1 MHRPSIYALALALSV
16 SLHAEAQKEA
26 SPLATGFSTRAAL
39 MEHCADYL
47 GAADQL
53 TRYLDIQERFT
64 SDAAEQSDE
73 ARLRLMRALLMQ
85 GNIRELTST
94 YDDFM
99 SVSAASYLA
108 PQAEAV
114 MADALFF
121 SGDFEEALR
130 IYSRLPLNTFPSPV
144 LAGTKYRMAVSMIR
158 RGLFS
163 EAALE
168 FAYLK
173 QEEGYNGISRFY
185 LAYISYIKEDYR
197 RALYDF
203 GQLPADIASEMG
215 ADFYIAQIYF
225 SGRMYDRVLAMEPQL
240 LAAAARI
247 DSEERHAQAEAL
259 RLLGESAHALGD
271 TPRALSRLRRHASMH
286 PDGGELSARYILG
299 AAEYAD
305 KNYSKAA
312 EWMLPVSREDNAQA
326 QSALLYLGQCS
337 AKMGDYSAA
346 AIYFDRAARM
356 DQDSQVAETAL
367 YNYAAATAHGG
378 NVPFG
383 SATDL
388 LEEFA
393 RRYPA
398 SPYAPAVEEYL
409 ATGYYREH
417 RYADALERIGHIARP
432 SAEVLRLKQR
442 AEYDLGA
449 DLLASG
455 RASMARR
462 YLQSAADSRADASV
476 SSQACLWLSDCLYK
490 LKDYKEALNAY
501 NRFLA
506 SASPADAQRP
516 LALYNRAYTL
526 FQTGDYTGARSGF
539 EQALRANLSAGLS
552 ADATLRIA
560 DCLNFTGNVTQALD
574 TYRRAAAMPGATGT
588 DYAVFQT
595 ANMLGVLGKNAEK
608 AKALEKLLK
617 ERPESSWCSSALAEL
632 AEAQQAM
639 GDFNAARATIER
651 LRLDYPDSEQLRMAS
666 LSMADAL
673 ADKGKTTEAIEAYE
687 RLVRQW
693 PTSEQARVAAE
704 NLQTICTEQGE
715 LQRYL
720 SFIKSVPNA
729 PQPDAARVARLAYQ
743 AAMNAFERNPK
754 DVSPLESFV
763 ADYPNSPDV
772 PDALLE
778 IADFYMT
785 QGAQEKALA
794 AASKILTEYPH
805 SKGVAPALILKGG
818 LLASRG
824 DRNGAS
830 SAYRTLLDT
839 FGSAYARQAYMGL
852 MQNASEPAAIVN
864 YADRL
869 LALPDVPA
877 ADRRRAELC
886 RAEALMN
893 AGRLNEALAAF
904 TPLAADMRTATGGH
918 AAVMMARIYLH
929 QNQPAKAEEIM
940 SRFTADGCDDMRT
953 LAEGYIA
960 LADALNAQ
968 NRRTLAREYLEA
980 LLENYPQADEDIRT
994 NINQRLNKWK

>member
-1 MHRPSIYALALALSV
+1 MHNSSIYALALALSM
-16 SLHAEAQKEA
+16 SLHAGAQREA
-26 SPLATGFSTRAAL
+26 SPLASGFSARAAL

-53 TRYLDIQERFT
+53 THYLDTREQLT
-64 SDAAEQSDE
+64 SDAAEHGDE

-85 GNIRELTST
+85 GEIRELSSV
-94 YDDFM
+94 YDEFM
-99 SVSAASYLA
+99 SLSPASYLA
-108 PQAEAV
+108 PQADAV

-130 IYSRLPLNTFPSPV
+130 IYSGLPLNTFPSPV

-163 EAALE
+163 EAAQE

-185 LAYISYIKEDYR
+185 LAYISYIQEDYR

-203 GQLPADIASEMG
+203 SQLPADIASEMG

-225 SGRMYDRVLAMEPQL
+225 SGRMYERVLAMETQL
-240 LAAAARI
+240 MAAAERI
-247 DSEERHAQAEAL
+247 DSEERYARAEAL

-271 TPRALSRLRRHASMH
+271 SRRALSWLRRHASMH
-286 PDGGELSARYILG
+286 PDGGELSARYIVG
-299 AAEYAD
+299 ASEYAEG
-305 KNYSKAA
+305 NYSQAA
-312 EWMLPVSREDNAQA
+312 EWMLPVSKEQNALA

-337 AKMGDYSAA
+337 AKTRDYSAA

-356 DQDSQVAETAL
+356 EQDKQVAETAL
-367 YNYAAATAHGG
+367 YNYAAATARGG

-393 RRYPA
+393 RRYPE

-417 RYADALERIGHIARP
+417 RYADALERIGHIANP

-449 DLLASG
+449 DLLAAG
-455 RASMARR
+455 RTTMARG

-476 SSQACLWLSDCLYK
+476 SSQACLWLGDCLYK
-490 LKDYKEALNAY
+490 MKDYKGALSAY
-501 NRFLA
+501 NRFLS
-506 SASPADAQRP
+506 SASKADVQRP

-526 FQTGDYTGARSGF
+526 FQTGDYAEARAGF
-539 EQALRANLSAGLS
+539 EQAVKAKLSPGLS
-552 ADATLRIA
+552 ADATLRTA

-574 TYRRAAAMPGATGT
+574 TYRRATAMQGATGT

-595 ANMLGVLGKNAEK
+595 ANMLGVLGRNAEK
-608 AKALEKLLK
+608 ANTLEKLLK
-617 ERPESSWCSSALAEL
+617 ERPGSSWCSSALAEL

-639 GDFNAARATIER
+639 GDFNAARTTIER
-651 LRLDYPDSEQLRMAS
+651 LRLNYPDSEQLRVAS

-673 ADKGKTTEAIEAYE
+673 ADKGKTAEAIEAYE

-729 PQPDAARVARLAYQ
+729 PQPDADRVARLAYQ
-743 AAMNAFERNPK
+743 AAMNAIERNPR
-754 DVSPLESFV
+754 DMSPLENFV
-763 ADYPNSPDV
+763 NDYPLSPDV

-778 IADFYMT
+778 LADYYKT
-785 QGAQEKALA
+785 NGAQEKALA
-794 AASKILTEYPH
+794 VVSKILSEYPH
-805 SKGVAPALILKGG
+805 SKGVAPALLLKGE

-824 DRNGAS
+824 DKNGAS
-830 SAYRTLLDT
+830 SAYRSLLDT
-839 FGSAYARQAYMGL
+839 FGSSYARQAYMRL
-852 MQNASEPAAIVN
+852 MQNASDPAAIIN
-864 YADRL
+864 YAERL
-869 LALPDVPA
+869 LSLPDVPA

-904 TPLAADMRTATGGH
+904 SPLASDMRTAAGGH
-918 AAVMMARIYLH
+918 AAVMMARIYLQ
-929 QNQPAKAEEIM
+929 QNQPSKAEEIM
-940 SRFTADGCDDMRT
+940 NRFTTDGCDDMRT

-960 LADALNAQ
+960 LADALQAQ

-980 LLENYPQADEDIRT
+980 LLENYPQADDDIRT